1 MDYIYEYNT
10 KIIDVIKNIYLI
22 KESDK
27 CDLIKSYHNEHH
39 YFENYYYISEL
50 EKYLPRNQFSRNKN
64 INVYSFKLNPD
75 NHKPSGQLNYSMM
88 DNCTLVLKLMDHETE
103 KTRIVSNK

>member
-10 KIIDVIKNIYLI
+10 KIIDAIKTIYLI
-22 KESDK
+22 NASDK
-27 CDLIKSYHNEHH
+27 YDLINFYDNEHI

-64 INVYSFKLNPD
+64 INVYSFKLNPED
-75 NHKPSGQLNYSMM
+75 HQPSGQLNYSMI
-88 DNCTLVLKLMDHETE
+88 DNCTLVLKLMDWETE